1 MARVTFAARV
11 SQVAGGCWDFVYSRK
26 HCVYRSASRVIANFG
41 DAGYLPGS
49 VRQHATMPLRPGLER
64 TELLLKIQSST
75 IALIM
80 IGLATAGAVL
90 VSVFAPDLDVEIAR
104 RLFDPVAK
112 RFPAASQLTL
122 AWLRG
127 QGYVIVAAL
136 FGCIICALVVK
147 LFAPRR
153 PLLVPGRAI
162 IFLTLTMAIGPGL
175 LVNAVFKPHGGRPR
189 PVEVRQFGGKQSY
202 VPWWNFEGSCQN
214 NCSFVSGETS
224 TAAWLFAPAIL
235 APAPWR
241 AVALAGAALFT
252 VSIGALCMAYGGHF
266 FSDVVFAALMTCFVI
281 WLAHGLI
288 FRWTRTRLDETAIDR
303 CIAHFAYTVRGVFS
317 GK

>member
-41 DAGYLPGS
+41 DAGYLPGPFAS
-49 VRQHATMPLRPGLER
+49 MPRCPCGQDSNGRTFSEDTILDNRVDYDRPCDGWRGL
-64 TELLLKIQSST
+64 
-75 IALIM
+75 
-80 IGLATAGAVL
+80 GFG
-90 VSVFAPDLDVEIAR
+90 FAPDLDVEIAR

-175 LVNAVFKPHGGRPR
+175 LVNAV
-189 PVEVRQFGGKQSY
+189 
-202 VPWWNFEGSCQN
+202 
-214 NCSFVSGETS
+214 
-224 TAAWLFAPAIL
+224 
-235 APAPWR
+235 
-241 AVALAGAALFT
+241 
-252 VSIGALCMAYGGHF
+252 
-266 FSDVVFAALMTCFVI
+266 
-281 WLAHGLI
+281 
-288 FRWTRTRLDETAIDR
+288 
-303 CIAHFAYTVRGVFS
+303 
-317 GK
+317 